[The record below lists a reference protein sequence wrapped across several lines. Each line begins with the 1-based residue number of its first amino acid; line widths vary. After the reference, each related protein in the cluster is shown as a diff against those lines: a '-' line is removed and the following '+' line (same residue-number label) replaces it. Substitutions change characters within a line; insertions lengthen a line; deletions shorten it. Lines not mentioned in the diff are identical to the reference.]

1 MTSTVL
7 GIETSCDECSAAVVR
22 HHPSS
27 SGPARIEVASVATY
41 SQIQIHRPYGGVVP
55 EIASRNHLET
65 VNQMIDQAIRE
76 ARIDPKNLDAIA
88 VTNRPGLV
96 GALLV
101 GVSAAKAMAYALKK
115 PLVPVHH
122 LEGHASSVFL
132 DRGPEENELP
142 LPLLLAIVSGGH
154 TNLYVMKTAPEL
166 WPPDFLKRSLVGRSR
181 DDAAGEAFDKTAKLL
196 GFPYPGGVWIDKTA
210 QKGGNAQA
218 FSLPRALPQKS
229 TLDFSFSGLKTA
241 VALTAQK
248 LKNEGSLEERLPD
261 LCASIQEAI
270 VDALLTK
277 IFLAVR
283 EHRCRAVAIVG
294 GVAANSR
301 LRARLDEE
309 WMRHGLA
316 VAPLFPK
323 MSYCTDNAAM
333 IAAAGAFRFRQGQM
347 LRGRSSCLSTPLPTR
362 RSNSCPYSENA
373 ELWVSTFCAIT
384 ASSTRSP

>member
-1 MTSTVL
+1 MTPTTVL
-7 GIETSCDECSAAVVR
+7 GIETSCDECSASVVR
-22 HHPSS
+22 YYPNPS
-27 SGPARIEVASVATY
+27 GTARIEVASVATF
-41 SQIQIHRPYGGVVP
+41 SQISIHKPYGGVVP

-65 VNQMIDQAIRE
+65 VNAMIDQALSE
-76 ARIDPKNLDAIA
+76 AKIDARRLDAIA

-101 GVSAAKAMAYALKK
+101 GVSAGKALAYALGK
-115 PLVPVHH
+115 PLVAVHH
-122 LEGHASSVFL
+122 LEGHAASVFL
-132 DRGPEENELP
+132 DRGEQGQGEGEGDLP

-154 TNLYVMKTAPEL
+154 TNLYVMKTSPEI

-196 GFPYPGGVWIDKTA
+196 GFPYPGGVWIDRTA

-218 FSLPRALPQKS
+218 FALPRALPQKA

-241 VALTAQK
+241 VALTAEK
-248 LKNEGSLEERLPD
+248 LKAAGTLEERLPD

-277 IFLAVR
+277 AFLASR
-283 EHRCRAVAIVG
+283 EHGCRSMAIVG

-301 LRARLDEE
+301 LRARLDAE
-309 WMRHGLA
+309 WKKNGL
-316 VAPLFPK
+316 VVPPLFPK

-333 IAAAGAFRFRQGQM
+333 IAAAGAFRFRQGHF
-347 LRGRSSCLSTPLPTR
+347 LRGKDLMTL
-362 RSNSCPYSENA
+362 NA
-373 ELWVSTFCAIT
+373 VANPEI
-384 ASSTRSP
+384 